1 MTRKDKTEPSSK
13 TTLKRV
19 DVVRKLHHETGLSSS
34 ESAELVSRVF
44 DHISDALGRGE
55 DVKLAGFGTFKL
67 RQKASRL
74 GRNPKTGEEC
84 LIAPRK
90 VVTFKPSVAMRERV
104 ESALMEKVGT
114 PSAGDSLRHTGKVQ
128 TPLSVLEEKTGRE
141 RQAFPRID
149 RKVWIA
155 LFEVLGSFAFA
166 GTKFQ
171 PRKAEAFIQSV
182 LEIKTSLD
190 PSAVVTRKSVSS
202 WVTLNQDRWSKW
214 VEADVL
220 IQRFKSNLSTLKNI
234 SNKSDIV
241 FAMVDIA
248 IAEDDYS
255 VLEKSLIAH
264 AILEWDMPANIIQD
278 IEYVCPE
285 IIPDLR
291 EIS

>member
-104 ESALMEKVGT
+104 ESALVEKVGS

-128 TPLSVLEEKTGRE
+128 TPLSVLEEKTGRG
-141 RQAFPRID
+141 RQAFQKID

-166 GTKFQ
+166 GTEFQ

-202 WVTLNQDRWSKW
+202 WVTLNQDRWTKW

-220 IQRFKSNLSTLKNI
+220 IQRFKSNLTTLKNI

>member
-90 VVTFKPSVAMRERV
+90 VVTFKPSVAIRERV
-104 ESALMEKVGT
+104 ESALVEKVGS
-114 PSAGDSLRHTGKVQ
+114 PSAGDGLRDTGKVQ
-128 TPLSVLEEKTGRE
+128 TPLSVLEEKTGRG
-141 RQAFPRID
+141 RQAFQKID

-166 GTKFQ
+166 GTEFQ

-202 WVTLNQDRWSKW
+202 WVTLNQDRWTKW

>member
-1 MTRKDKTEPSSK
+1 LTRKDKTEPSSK

-55 DVKLAGFGTFKL
+55 DVKLAGFG
-67 RQKASRL
+67 
-74 GRNPKTGEEC
+74 
-84 LIAPRK
+84 
-90 VVTFKPSVAMRERV
+90 
-104 ESALMEKVGT
+104 
-114 PSAGDSLRHTGKVQ
+114 
-128 TPLSVLEEKTGRE
+128 
-141 RQAFPRID
+141 ID

-285 IIPDLR
+285 IP
-291 EIS
+291 